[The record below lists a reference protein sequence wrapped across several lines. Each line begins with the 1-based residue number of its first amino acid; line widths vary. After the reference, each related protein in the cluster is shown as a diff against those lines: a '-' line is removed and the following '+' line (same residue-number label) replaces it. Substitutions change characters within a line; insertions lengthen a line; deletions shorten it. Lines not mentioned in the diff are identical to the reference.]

1 MDKKGFTLIEIL
13 IVITIIAITVS
24 IVFPAFFKIQEK
36 FENYIKKA
44 EQKNL
49 QKKKQFISFIKDE
62 DE

>member
-1 MDKKGFTLIEIL
+1 MDRKGFTLIEIL
-13 IVITIIAITVS
+13 IVITIIAITIS

-49 QKKKQFISFIKDE
+49 EKKKQFISFIKDE